1 MIFLITVKLMLDGPL
16 KPMIQSVA
24 SMDCNVTLRGSF
36 FNLILVETMSLNMND
51 PPEDD
56 DDREEDAGAKEATS
70 ASIEPLV
77 GHPRAIVA
85 H

>member
-1 MIFLITVKLMLDGPL
+1 MMKLMLDDPL
-16 KPMIQSVA
+16 KKNDRDAEDNDADCRIQHPWTATWS
-24 SMDCNVTLRGSF
+24 SLLKGSS
-36 FNLILVETMSLNMND
+36 FNLFVVND
-51 PPEDD
+51 PPEDED
-56 DDREEDAGAKEATS
+56 DHEEDAGAKEATS

>member
-1 MIFLITVKLMLDGPL
+1 MMQKVWHPWIAKWPSEGLSSILSL
-16 KPMIQSVA
+16 KTI
-24 SMDCNVTLRGSF
+24 
-36 FNLILVETMSLNMND
+36 SLNMND
-51 PPEDD
+51 LPPEDD
-56 DDREEDAGAKEATS
+56 DGSEEDAGAKEATS

>member
-1 MIFLITVKLMLDGPL
+1 
-16 KPMIQSVA
+16 
-24 SMDCNVTLRGSF
+24 
-36 FNLILVETMSLNMND
+36 MSLNMND
-51 PPEDD
+51 LPEDA

>member
-1 MIFLITVKLMLDGPL
+1 MIFLIMVMLMQDGPL
-16 KPMIQSVA
+16 KPMMQSVA
-24 SMDCNVTLRGSF
+24 SMDCKVTLRESF
-36 FNLILVETMSLNMND
+36 FNLILAELNMND
-51 PPEDD
+51 PPGDD